1 MTAAGW
7 TPTADNYLNRVPKAR
22 ILEAVTEAKG
32 IAAAELID
40 HMKKGDMAEQ
50 AERLLADTGWMPEPL
65 RTPGV
70 ESGAVTDEPGSL
82 EPDASPS
89 EPTADELPAFLN
101 AANWASALPN
111 PCKTGTRSEAHTSE
125 LQSQMRISYAVF

>member
-40 HMKKGDMAEQ
+40 HLQKGDMAEQ
-50 AERLLADTGWMPEPL
+50 AERLLADSGWLPEPL
-65 RTPGV
+65 RTTGM
-70 ESGAVTDEPGSL
+70 ESGAATDDPGSPEL
-82 EPDASPS
+82 DASPS
-89 EPTADELPAFLN
+89 EPP
-101 AANWASALPN
+101 
-111 PCKTGTRSEAHTSE
+111 KSEEHTHE
-125 LQSQMRISYAVF
+125 LQSLMRTS